1 MPTVEDYVEEEE
13 DQQQPTDSFVFDDD
27 TDLPLPG
34 TTPANP
40 SNSTPRR
47 ALPNAGTRGALLSHI
62 DDDEVDFDLAKIQA
76 QGRGIENVGAPAAS
90 SRSATVTRS
99 TDDGSNRPTAPAGGM
114 PGMGGIMGDL
124 MKIQEAEDQRM
135 RKLEKQLGS
144 TRFVKDPE
152 EFKRWH
158 SIYPIYFDAKATT
171 TTGRRVTRQK
181 SLWWP
186 QSFHIAKACSSL
198 GLETVHEIEKCHP
211 SDWKNPGRVK
221 VRLERDGQPVH
232 RDIKNRTQL
241 YNIVATQMQRQ
252 NASLVYTKPPR
263 EPSSSSSKP
272 QAVAKQPSATSGSKA
287 KPKKSAKSGT
297 APAPSKPSSS
307 TVKPGPRPPRPPHPY
322 PSMEDRFPLNS
333 PLLALG
339 VAVEAVKRDVEQEK
353 ENLKKGI
360 GAPGGGAGADGEG
373 KGQPKMPKMK
383 KIMVR
388 KR

>member
-1 MPTVEDYVEEEE
+1 M
-13 DQQQPTDSFVFDDD
+13 
-27 TDLPLPG
+27 
-34 TTPANP
+34 
-40 SNSTPRR
+40 
-47 ALPNAGTRGALLSHI
+47 
-62 DDDEVDFDLAKIQA
+62 
-76 QGRGIENVGAPAAS
+76 
-90 SRSATVTRS
+90 
-99 TDDGSNRPTAPAGGM
+99 GS
-114 PGMGGIMGDL
+114 
-124 MKIQEAEDQRM
+124 
-135 RKLEKQLGS
+135 GS
-144 TRFVKDPE
+144 TR
-152 EFKRWH
+152 RAWH
-158 SIYPIYFDAKATT
+158 RLKS
-171 TTGRRVTRQK
+171 VTRAIGKTRVGSRSGWKGTANRCIGTSKTVSRQITLA
-181 SLWWP
+181 SII
-186 QSFHIAKACSSL
+186 IARILKL
-198 GLETVHEIEKCHP
+198 TLHNVLQTG
-211 SDWKNPGRVK
+211 
-221 VRLERDGQPVH
+221 
-232 RDIKNRTQL
+232 TQL

-263 EPSSSSSKP
+263 QPSSSSSKP

-297 APAPSKPSSS
+297 APAPSKSSPS